1 MPNHETSRSRGWQE
15 RWNNLPHLPERE
27 MPGAHG
33 CLPLPANA
41 AGADAA
47 CEGTLGRACREAVAS
62 PRPRSHPQE
71 TAGRALAARL
81 GDGGVRLL
89 PTLRT
94 RQPPP
99 TLQALRVGGEE
110 E

>member
-33 CLPLPANA
+33 CLSLPANA

-47 CEGTLGRACREAVAS
+47 CEGTLGRARRKTNTRAY
-62 PRPRSHPQE
+62 PRRDSQE
-71 TAGRALAARL
+71 IARDSLAARL
-81 GDGGVRLL
+81 GDGGPRLL
-89 PTLRT
+89 PAFGA
-94 RQPPP
+94 RQSSPSF
-99 TLQALRVGGEE
+99 QALCLG
-110 E
+110 